1 MALPDIKVVFGPSIR
16 RYGHYDCAANARLV
30 LSTLANRIAG
40 GSRRSCTAEIH
51 GAGFCCTGTN
61 AFFFHVHRYS
71 EVRVIIVMDAEY
83 PRGATITSVPTL
95 IIEADMSPAISRI
108 AESMPPRVF
117 TGGQLVDVQVNL
129 AAKKHS
135 R

>member
-16 RYGHYDCAANARLV
+16 RYGHEYECAANARLA

-40 GSRRSCTAEIH
+40 GSRRSCTGRRLLLH
-51 GAGFCCTGTN
+51 GHQCILLSRFTVTRK
-61 AFFFHVHRYS
+61 FELS
-71 EVRVIIVMDAEY
+71 SSWDAEY
-83 PRGATITSVPTL
+83 PRGTTITSVPTL